1 MDLEDIILS
10 EISQV
15 ENKMTIQSLSYVES
29 KNKRK
34 VKKKIKT
41 RLIK

>member
-15 ENKMTIQSLSYVES
+15 EKKMTIQSLSYVES

-34 VKKKIKT
+34 IKKKIT
-41 RLIK
+41 SRLIK